1 MSGVTTKKKEMPNM
15 STKKTTAAK
24 AANDTKT
31 KTAAKSEAKVGEK
44 SSPKLSLLNAA
55 AAVLENSDEPLSVR
69 RMIDSAKEKGLWE
82 PGQGKT
88 PEQTLY
94 SAIVREI
101 KVKGENSR
109 FKKTDARGLFAW
121 NG

>member
-1 MSGVTTKKKEMPNM
+1 M

-44 SSPKLSLLNAA
+44 PSPKLSLLNAA
-55 AAVLENSDEPLSVR
+55 AAVLENSDEPLTVR
-69 RMIDSAKEKGLWE
+69 RMIVSAKEKGLWE

-109 FKKTDARGLFAW
+109 FKKTDARGLFVW

>member
-1 MSGVTTKKKEMPNM
+1 
-15 STKKTTAAK
+15 
-24 AANDTKT
+24 
-31 KTAAKSEAKVGEK
+31 
-44 SSPKLSLLNAA
+44 
-55 AAVLENSDEPLSVR
+55 
-69 RMIDSAKEKGLWE
+69 MIDSAKEKGLWE

-109 FKKTDARGLFAW
+109 FKKTDARGLFVW

>member
-1 MSGVTTKKKEMPNM
+1 M

-82 PGQGKT
+82 SGQGKT

>member
-1 MSGVTTKKKEMPNM
+1 MSGVSTKKKEMLNM

-44 SSPKLSLLNAA
+44 PSPKLSLLNAA
-55 AAVLENSDEPLSVR
+55 AAVLENSDEPLTVR

-109 FKKTDARGLFAW
+109 FKKTDARGLFVW